1 MSIFLTKFG
10 KYFVFWESQNILL
23 ASTCDVTSVGDS
35 CRSRARNI
43 EQYRQIVEKYR
54 QKIST
59 NCQTYS
65 RSLSNKY
72 NAMITIR
79 WQINT
84 GKTSAIWRTAVRE
97 NCVSSR
103 HHRGTVEGLLETLRT
118 TQHYRIEG
126 FKGGPLMDPQYVS
139 FSSPLKKCDRI
150 IYSTENSCRKRFFQL
165 VTDIVDNW
173 HVCKGILNRIW
184 YFNWQIWTDKPL
196 YKLDAFL
203 AK

>member
-65 RSLSNKY
+65 TSLSNKY
-72 NAMITIR
+72 NAMITIW

-84 GKTSAIWRTAVRE
+84 GKTTAIWRTAVRE
-97 NCVSSR
+97 TCVSR
-103 HHRGTVEGLLETLRT
+103 HHRGTVEG
-118 TQHYRIEG
+118 
-126 FKGGPLMDPQYVS
+126 
-139 FSSPLKKCDRI
+139 PLKPSVHH
-150 IYSTENSCRKRFFQL
+150 ST
-165 VTDIVDNW
+165 IVLR
-173 HVCKGILNRIW
+173 GLREA
-184 YFNWQIWTDKPL
+184 PL
-196 YKLDAFL
+196 WAPNMWVFPVLWRNATESWL
-203 AK
+203 